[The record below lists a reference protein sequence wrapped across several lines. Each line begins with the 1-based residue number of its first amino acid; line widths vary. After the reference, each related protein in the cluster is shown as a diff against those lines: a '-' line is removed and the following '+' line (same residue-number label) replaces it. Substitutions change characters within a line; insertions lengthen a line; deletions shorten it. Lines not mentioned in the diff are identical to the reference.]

1 MPCLRNFWPIDSPGV
16 AGGTMNV
23 ACPREP
29 SDGSTEATT
38 TCTLAMPP
46 LVAQVFTPLMTHS
59 PVFSS

>member
-1 MPCLRNFWPIDSPGV
+1 
-16 AGGTMNV
+16 MNV
-23 ACPREP
+23 ACPRDP

-59 PVFSS
+59 SVFSS